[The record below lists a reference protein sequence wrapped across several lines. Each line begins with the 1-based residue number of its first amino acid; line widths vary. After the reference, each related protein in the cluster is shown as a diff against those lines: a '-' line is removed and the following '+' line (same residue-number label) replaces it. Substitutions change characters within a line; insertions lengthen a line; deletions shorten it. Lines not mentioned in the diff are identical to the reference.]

1 MNAGALLVAYH
12 GCDAVTRDDLVS
24 GRLKSLHA
32 SENKYDWL
40 GSGAYFFENDAA
52 RAFMFALASS
62 QHPEKMYTKQAIAT
76 PAMVGAVLCVSRWLD
91 MTTQEGIRH
100 FAWGFQSLSSASHA
114 GGVELPR
121 NEAASPEDQDVLLR
135 ALDSAVFNFIHKA
148 RELDNAPAFQAVRG
162 AFLQGEEVAPSSGFY
177 ARTHVQ
183 IALRDN
189 SCVLGW
195 FLPPDA
201 TLMTNAQY
209 DDAVNRRAAMQR
221 SRKPRRVAP
230 RAVPPEA

>member
-1 MNAGALLVAYH
+1 M
-12 GCDAVTRDDLVS
+12 
-24 GRLKSLHA
+24 
-32 SENKYDWL
+32 
-40 GSGAYFFENDAA
+40 
-52 RAFMFALASS
+52 
-62 QHPEKMYTKQAIAT
+62 
-76 PAMVGAVLCVSRWLD
+76 
-91 MTTQEGIRH
+91 
-100 FAWGFQSLSSASHA
+100 
-114 GGVELPR
+114 
-121 NEAASPEDQDVLLR
+121 
-135 ALDSAVFNFIHKA
+135 
-148 RELDNAPAFQAVRG
+148 
-162 AFLQGEEVAPSSGFY
+162 QGEEVAPSSGFY

-195 FLPPDA
+195 FLPLDA